1 MKLQTPVEYA
11 PLEERLGYKN
21 KYFFIGSCFA
31 AEIGSMMK
39 DLGFDVLLNPFGVLY
54 NPATINSSINRIA

>member
-21 KYFFIGSCFA
+21 KYFLSA
-31 AEIGSMMK
+31 
-39 DLGFDVLLNPFGVLY
+39 
-54 NPATINSSINRIA
+54 PALPPRSAL

>member
-39 DLGFDVLLNPFGVLY
+39 DLGFDVLLNPFEY
-54 NPATINSSINRIA
+54 SITPRPSILP